1 MDEYLEKLLSQIRSK
16 KARPFIE
23 EEIRGHI
30 EDQIAENLK
39 NGMSRDEARAAAVR
53 DMGDPVQA
61 GISLDAVHKPQT
73 AWGLLAFVALIS
85 GIGIFL
91 QMEISRQLGDNTSY
105 MDGTQY
111 VFFVMTGIVLMSI
124 VQYVDYT
131 RIAAYAKWIGAA
143 ILLVGL
149 YAVLFGSAVNGSL
162 YYITIGSYHISSPF
176 LGFIYVPLY
185 GAILYQ
191 YYGQGYR
198 GLLKSLIWMLLPVW
212 ILGRANSI
220 SMTFS
225 FAICLSVVLTLAV
238 AKGWFKVSKW
248 KVLTALWSVVLLL
261 PILGL
266 FLLYKLQMLA
276 PYRTMRLKAFATGGG
291 EAGYVTAALRE
302 SYQSLTWIGAMD
314 QQAGTKLPDLN
325 ADYIFTYLWSEYGIL
340 AGILF
345 CCLLGILLV
354 LVFGAALHQKNE
366 LGFMMGCGCG
376 TVFLTQIGLNIMIN
390 LGLFPACATSLP
402 FLSAGGGNILLSYT
416 LMGIVLSIYRYKNI
430 YPRFFGRR
438 AVSSLLR

>member
-30 EDQIAENLK
+30 EDQITENLK

-149 YAVLFGSAVNGSL
+149 YAVLFGSAANGSL

-198 GLLKSLIWMLLPVW
+198 GLLKSQIWMLLPVW

-220 SMTFS
+220 SMTLS
-225 FAICLSVVLTLAV
+225 FTICLSVVLTLAV
-238 AKGWFKVSKW
+238 AKRWFKDS
-248 KVLTALWSVVLLL
+248 
-261 PILGL
+261 
-266 FLLYKLQMLA
+266 
-276 PYRTMRLKAFATGGG
+276 GG
-291 EAGYVTAALRE
+291 
-302 SYQSLTWIGAMD
+302 
-314 QQAGTKLPDLN
+314 
-325 ADYIFTYLWSEYGIL
+325 
-340 AGILF
+340 
-345 CCLLGILLV
+345 
-354 LVFGAALHQKNE
+354 
-366 LGFMMGCGCG
+366 
-376 TVFLTQIGLNIMIN
+376 
-390 LGLFPACATSLP
+390 
-402 FLSAGGGNILLSYT
+402 
-416 LMGIVLSIYRYKNI
+416 
-430 YPRFFGRR
+430 
-438 AVSSLLR
+438 

>member
-39 NGMSRDEARAAAVR
+39 NGMSPDEARAAAVR

-61 GISLDAVHKPQT
+61 GISLDTVHKPQI

-143 ILLVGL
+143 LLLVGG
-149 YAVLFGSAVNGSL
+149 YAVLFGSMANGSL

-198 GLLKSLIWMLLPVW
+198 GLLKSLIWMLLPVV

-225 FAICLSVVLTLAV
+225 FEICLSVVLTLRWQRD
-238 AKGWFKVSKW
+238 GSK
-248 KVLTALWSVVLLL
+248 
-261 PILGL
+261 
-266 FLLYKLQMLA
+266 F
-276 PYRTMRLKAFATGGG
+276 R
-291 EAGYVTAALRE
+291 
-302 SYQSLTWIGAMD
+302 
-314 QQAGTKLPDLN
+314 N
-325 ADYIFTYLWSEYGIL
+325 
-340 AGILF
+340 
-345 CCLLGILLV
+345 
-354 LVFGAALHQKNE
+354 
-366 LGFMMGCGCG
+366 
-376 TVFLTQIGLNIMIN
+376 
-390 LGLFPACATSLP
+390 
-402 FLSAGGGNILLSYT
+402 
-416 LMGIVLSIYRYKNI
+416 
-430 YPRFFGRR
+430 GRC
-438 AVSSLLR
+438 

>member
-39 NGMSRDEARAAAVR
+39 NGMSPDEARAAAVR

-61 GISLDAVHKPQT
+61 GISLDTVHKPQT

-91 QMEISRQLGDNTSY
+91 QMEISRQLGDGTSY

-143 ILLVGL
+143 ILLVGG
-149 YAVLFGSAVNGSL
+149 YAVLFGSMANGSL

-198 GLLKSLIWMLLPVW
+198 GLLKSLIWMLLPVV

-266 FLLYKLQMLA
+266 FLLYKLQILA
-276 PYRTMRLKAFATGGG
+276 PYQIMRLKAFATEGS

-314 QQAGTKLPDLN
+314 QQAG
-325 ADYIFTYLWSEYGIL
+325 IL
-340 AGILF
+340 L

-376 TVFLTQIGLNIMIN
+376 TVFLTQTGLNIMIN